1 MSMTGADRTN
11 SLAKRPAA
19 PGVCPVCVSEAV
31 IFFLTAEG
39 QDYWR
44 CQVCEARFLDP
55 RQHPSPADEYRHYR
69 HHENDPEDSG
79 YRRFLSRLAGPLLA
93 LLPAGSTG
101 LDFGCGPGP
110 ALAEMLREAG
120 HDVAL
125 YDPFFHPC
133 RTPLERT
140 YDFVTCTE
148 TAEHFHRPAEAFDQ
162 LAGLLRPG
170 GILAVMTCF
179 QTEDSLFAG
188 WHYRRDP
195 THVVFYRET
204 TLRYIATAR
213 KMSCDIPVKDVAI
226 MQKSIPE
233 TVR

>member
-1 MSMTGADRTN
+1 MTGADRTN
-11 SLAKRPAA
+11 SLTRRPAA
-19 PGVCPVCVSEAV
+19 AELCPVCLSDAV
-31 IFFLTAEG
+31 TFFLTVEA

-44 CQVCEARFLDP
+44 CQACEARYLDP
-55 RQHPSPADEYRHYR
+55 RQHPSQAAEYYHYQ
-69 HHENDPEDSG
+69 HHENDPEELG
-79 YRRFLSRLAGPLLA
+79 YRRFLSRLADPLLA
-93 LLPAGSTG
+93 LLPPGSSG

-125 YDPFFHPC
+125 YDPFFHPS
-133 RTPLERT
+133 RTPLNRT

-148 TAEHFHRPAEAFDQ
+148 TAEHFHRPAEEFDR

-170 GILAVMTCF
+170 GLLAIMTCF

-204 TLRYIATAR
+204 TLHHLAAAR
-213 KMSCDIPVKDVAI
+213 NMSCSIPVKNVAI
-226 MQKSIPE
+226 LQKPLPE
-233 TVR
+233 TDR